1 MSGSPGSAPNATP
14 SARSRRRHQRSAARS
29 GGRRWDAEGP
39 AGKRALLKMALR
51 GRKLTVGP
59 ADPANRANVT
69 RRVTVTGPP

>member
-1 MSGSPGSAPNATP
+1 
-14 SARSRRRHQRSAARS
+14 
-29 GGRRWDAEGP
+29 
-39 AGKRALLKMALR
+39 MALR